1 MEESNINLVLI
12 IACLVAG
19 SGIGALGYHLLGSS
33 ARQSQLLRQRLAE
46 KERQLSEVRS
56 GLGEHV
62 VRLTHMAQTL
72 NRDSQALLQEVN
84 QAGTSLGMKQQ
95 PADLATDPEING
107 GKAELNTPR
116 DYADGNSGTLSED
129 FGLRQ
134 KPTDGSQ
141 QPTRS

>member
-33 ARQSQLLRQRLAE
+33 ARQTQQLRQRLAE
-46 KERQLSEVRS
+46 TERQLTVMRS

-62 VRLTHMAQTL
+62 ERLASMAQTL
-72 NRDSQALLQEVN
+72 NRDTQALVQEVSH
-84 QAGTSLGMKQQ
+84 TSSSLGIE
-95 PADLATDPEING
+95 PSADTAETISAST
-107 GKAELNTPR
+107 GKTGLHTPR

-129 FGLRQ
+129 FGLKQSTNDSVEPPARH
-134 KPTDGSQ
+134 
-141 QPTRS
+141 

>member
-62 VRLTHMAQTL
+62 ERLTHMVQTL
-72 NRDSQALLQEVN
+72 NRDSRALLQEVN
-84 QAGTSLGMKQQ
+84 QAGTSLGIKQQ
-95 PADLATDPEING
+95 PVDLATAPEVNG

-116 DYADGNSGTLSED
+116 DYADGNRGTLSED

-134 KPTDGSQ
+134 SANDSVEP
-141 QPTRS
+141 PARH